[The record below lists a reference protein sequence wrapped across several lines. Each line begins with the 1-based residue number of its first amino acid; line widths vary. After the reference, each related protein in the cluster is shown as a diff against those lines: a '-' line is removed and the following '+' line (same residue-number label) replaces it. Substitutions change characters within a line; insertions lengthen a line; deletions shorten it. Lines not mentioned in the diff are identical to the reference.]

1 MAREKT
7 TGFYFKM
14 SDRERELIED
24 RMKRCN
30 ISNMS
35 AYIRKMCID
44 GLFVTLDLSCL
55 DEIGRLLRITANNV
69 NQIAKQ
75 ANTNGEIDRKDISE
89 VNTQLSQ
96 IRLDFGS
103 ALEKLAKI

>member
-14 SDRERELIED
+14 SDKERELIAD
-24 RMKRCN
+24 RMKHCK

-35 AYIRKMCID
+35 AYIRKMAIN
-44 GLFVTLDLSCL
+44 GLCVTLDLSCL

-75 ANTNGEIDRKDISE
+75 ANTNGEIDRKDIAE
-89 VNTQLSQ
+89 VNGQFTQ
-96 IRLDFGS
+96 IRLDFGK
-103 ALEKLAKI
+103 ALEQLSKI